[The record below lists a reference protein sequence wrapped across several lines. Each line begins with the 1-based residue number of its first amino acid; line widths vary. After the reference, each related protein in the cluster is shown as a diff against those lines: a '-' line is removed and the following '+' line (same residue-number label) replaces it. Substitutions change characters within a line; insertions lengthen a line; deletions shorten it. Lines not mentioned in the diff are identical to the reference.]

1 MTLTRILATS
11 ALALT
16 ACGGE
21 ANLGDDAAEAWSNPS
36 EDAATRTEATTLY
49 RGGRLVGAFLVRE
62 GTLYALLGARL
73 AGQKP
78 AIELLSCPV
87 DDCANQRRTLWTTS
101 DERGLHG
108 VVEPLALSSRRLFW
122 VIRDQLMSCPIEDC
136 QDNART
142 LGSPSWSREIGA
154 DSDFVYWLDAQQRLV
169 RCPHDGCVTDEVV
182 DPSMPAASVIATG
195 GQIVPFGDSIY
206 SSYDNDRKIVRW
218 DRETEG
224 TPEVLYESVFRLSEF
239 DVRDDGVYFGTN
251 MLTGSMVRCPLSGA
265 CGKGE
270 VLVEAQRWP
279 TVVRV
284 TSSAVVWVNAIPE
297 AAAFMRLAPGGKAAE
312 IAPQSGRLGSVIV
325 SDGYLYWAES
335 SLYDDVDQIRRVA
348 L

>member
-1 MTLTRILATS
+1 MTLTRTFAAG

-21 ANLGDDAAEAWSNPS
+21 ANLGDDAAETWSNPS
-36 EDAATRTEATTLY
+36 EDASTRMEPTTLY
-49 RGGRLVGAFLVRE
+49 RGGRVVGAFLVRE

-73 AGQKP
+73 SGQSP
-78 AIELLSCPV
+78 SVELVSCPV
-87 DDCANQRRTLWTTS
+87 EDCANQRRTLWTTS
-101 DERGLHG
+101 DARGLHG
-108 VVEPLALSSRRLFW
+108 VVEPLALSSQRLFW

-136 QDNART
+136 QNNART

-154 DSDFVYWLDAQQRLV
+154 DSDFVYWLDEQQRLV
-169 RCPHDGCVTDEVV
+169 RCPHDGCLAGEAV
-182 DPSMPAASVIATG
+182 DPSMPEVIATG

-206 SSYDNDRKIVRW
+206 SSYDNHRKIVRW

-224 TPEVLYESVFRLSEF
+224 DPEVLYESVFPLSEF
-239 DVRDDGVYFGTN
+239 DVRDDGIYFGTS
-251 MLTGSMVRCPLSGA
+251 MLTGTLVRCPLSGA
-265 CGKGE
+265 CGSGE
-270 VLVEAQRWP
+270 LLVRAQRWP

-297 AAAFMRLAPGGKAAE
+297 AAAFMRLAPGGEAVE
-312 IAPQSGRLGSVIV
+312 IAPQSGRLGSVVV

-335 SLYDDVDQIRRVA
+335 SLNDDIDQIRRVA